1 MRERDYK
8 QWATSLQELLSELTT
23 QDFGYPL
30 GVNEIFPPEAET
42 SGLPE
47 GLRALYAVC
56 DGLSLPDV
64 HAGYFVDRAA
74 RVKSNASRG
83 EPTTVS
89 DLPQKHVVVFGSDGG
104 GGRFAIEQEN
114 GVVLYLPA
122 GGVVKDGV
130 FIQDPQVHVRRVAHS
145 MLEFLYR
152 LSDDVEA
159 FSAQREGHRYLT
171 DGA

>member
-8 QWATSLQELLSELTT
+8 QWATSLRKLLRESTA

-30 GVNEIFPPEAET
+30 GVNEIHPPAAET
-42 SGLPE
+42 SGLPG
-47 GLRALYAVC
+47 GLCALYAVC

-64 HAGYFVDRAA
+64 HAGYFIDNAD
-74 RVKSNASRG
+74 RVKSGASRG

-89 DLPQKHVVVFGSDGG
+89 EFPQTHVVVFGSDGG
-104 GGRFAIEQEN
+104 GGRFALEQEA
-114 GVVLYLPA
+114 GVVLYLPP
-122 GGVVKDGV
+122 GGMVKDCA
-130 FIQDPQVHVRRVAHS
+130 FIQDPQVHVRRIADS

-152 LSDDVEA
+152 LRDDVEA
-159 FSAQREGHRYLT
+159 FSTQREGHRYLT